1 MSEKEMQPQ
10 DAPPIESE
18 PLDLVEESKWP
29 KVIGLFSMVY
39 ALLGMTCQG
48 SAVLIFLLIP
58 VFQAMSGKD
67 IDAPLMLQI
76 LTYVSFTIYVCLGI
90 FLFMGGMRMLRRS
103 TRGLANLKAWAVI
116 RLVMVIVSFVAALFT
131 LPTNIEM
138 QRSINESVNEF
149 LAKNNQPEQP
159 FDEDAIYTRTVIL
172 AAVAAGLMSIY
183 PLFLGFYLS
192 RKKIS
197 DEVNTWESRIFD

>member
-29 KVIGLFSMVY
+29 KVIGIFSMVY

-48 SAVLIFLLIP
+48 FAVLIFLLIP
-58 VFQAMSGKD
+58 VFQAMSGND
-67 IDAPLMLQI
+67 FDAPLMLQI

-103 TRGLANLKAWAVI
+103 TRGLANLKAWVVI
-116 RLVMVIVSFVAALFT
+116 RLV
-131 LPTNIEM
+131 
-138 QRSINESVNEF
+138 
-149 LAKNNQPEQP
+149 
-159 FDEDAIYTRTVIL
+159 
-172 AAVAAGLMSIY
+172 
-183 PLFLGFYLS
+183 
-192 RKKIS
+192 
-197 DEVNTWESRIFD
+197 